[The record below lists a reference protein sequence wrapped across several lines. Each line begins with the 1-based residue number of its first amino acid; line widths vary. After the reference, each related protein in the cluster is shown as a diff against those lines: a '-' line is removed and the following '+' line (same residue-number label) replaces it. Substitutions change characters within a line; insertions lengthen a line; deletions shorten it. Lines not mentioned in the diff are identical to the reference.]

1 VTPESFLDFIK
12 GKAAS
17 MPSPS
22 VYLHGVIQNLK
33 RGHGPQFSKPDF
45 QFVVL
50 ELEKELTNY
59 VRKTS

>member
-1 VTPESFLDFIK
+1 MTPDSFLAFVRER
-12 GKAAS
+12 ARA